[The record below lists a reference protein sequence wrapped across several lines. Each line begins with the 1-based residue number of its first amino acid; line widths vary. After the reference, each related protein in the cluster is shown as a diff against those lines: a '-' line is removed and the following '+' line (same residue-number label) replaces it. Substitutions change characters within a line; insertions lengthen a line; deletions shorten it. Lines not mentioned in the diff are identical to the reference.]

1 MQQSKIFR
9 KFESKENYKRKTIN
23 CRRNMLTSQ
32 KKRKNDKLNLL
43 LLKSNLIVKYNLI
56 MNRKQLFGL

>member
-1 MQQSKIFR
+1 
-9 KFESKENYKRKTIN
+9 
-23 CRRNMLTSQ
+23 MLTSQ